1 MNAELLEAIRLLV
14 RERGVDAEQLF
25 EAIEESL
32 VAAYKRE
39 FDAKTTDNIR
49 AEVDR
54 QTGAMNVYLMKEVVE
69 EVEDPN
75 AQIALSEALALD
87 EDFEVGDL
95 LEYELS
101 PQDFGRLAAQSAKTA
116 INLKLIQAERDR
128 IQEEFSGLVGEVV
141 TGVVQRSDAKEA
153 IIDIE
158 RAEAVLSR
166 NEQVRTDRYNF
177 KERMKFYILRVD
189 DKRGRPVI
197 YVSRSHP
204 NLVRKLFEAEV
215 PEIQSGVVEIV
226 NVAREAGS
234 RTKMAVMSRDPNV
247 DALGA
252 CVGTRGSRVQAVTDE
267 MRDEKID
274 IIAWDPDETVF
285 IRNALNPARVVSVT
299 LHEDE
304 TTKLAEV
311 VVPDQ
316 QLSLAIGREGQNARL
331 AARLTGWK
339 IDIKS
344 ESQARE
350 AFDNDFVERFNAAA
364 DLMDGD
370 EEQDA
375 EIIEDLTPEQ
385 AALAQAA
392 ADLNRDSDSSDPDAA
407 PETDEQEAMRAFDE
421 AFAEVFDDSEESGT
435 DG

>member
-1 MNAELLEAIRLLV
+1 MNAELLEAIRLLTK
-14 RERGVDAEQLF
+14 ERGIDPEQLF

-54 QTGAMNVYLMKEVVE
+54 DSGQMSVYLMKEVVE
-69 EVEDPN
+69 EVQDPN

-128 IQEEFSGLVGEVV
+128 IQEEFSGQVGEVV
-141 TGVVQRSDAKEA
+141 TGVVQRADAKEA
-153 IIDIE
+153 IIDIG

-166 NEQVRTDRYNF
+166 NEQVRTDHYGHN
-177 KERMKFYILRVD
+177 ERMKFYVLRVD

-215 PEIQSGVVEIV
+215 PEIQTGVVEIM

-247 DALGA
+247 DALGS
-252 CVGTRGSRVQAVTDE
+252 CVGTRGTRVQAVTDE
-267 MRDEKID
+267 MRGEKID

-299 LHEDE
+299 LHEDDE
-304 TTKLAEV
+304 TKIAEV

-344 ESQARE
+344 ETQARD
-350 AFDNDFVERFNAAA
+350 AFDSDFMERFNLAA
-364 DLMDGD
+364 DMVDSED
-370 EEQDA
+370 
-375 EIIEDLTPEQ
+375 EDLSDLSPEQ
-385 AALAQAA
+385 AAIVQVT
-392 ADLNRDSDSSDPDAA
+392 ADLNREADGEEELSSPG
-407 PETDEQEAMRAFDE
+407 EIDEQEAMRTFDE
-421 AFAEVFDDSEESGT
+421 AFAEVLDEDEESAE
-435 DG
+435 

>member
-1 MNAELLEAIRLLV
+1 MNAELLEAIRLLEK
-14 RERGVDAEQLF
+14 ERGIDAEQLY
-25 EAIEESL
+25 EAIEEAL

-69 EVEDPN
+69 EVEDAN
-75 AQIALSEALALD
+75 AQISLTDAQALD

-95 LEYELS
+95 LEYELA

-116 INLKLIQAERDR
+116 INLRLIQAERDR
-128 IQEEFSGLVGEVV
+128 IQDEFSGLIGEIV

-153 IIDIE
+153 IVDIG

-166 NEQVRTDRYNF
+166 NEQVRTDRYTF

-197 YVSRSHP
+197 YISRSHP

-215 PEIQSGVVEIV
+215 PEIQTGVVEIV

-267 MRDEKID
+267 MRGEKID

-285 IRNALNPARVVSVT
+285 IRNALNPAKVISVT
-299 LHEDE
+299 LHEDDE
-304 TTKLAEV
+304 TKLAEV

-344 ESQARE
+344 ETQARE
-350 AFDNDFVERFNAAA
+350 ALDHAFFERFNAAA
-364 DLMDGD
+364 DLLDGD
-370 EEQDA
+370 DEEVDG
-375 EIIEDLTPEQ
+375 LTPEQ
-385 AALAQAA
+385 SAMAQATA
-392 ADLNRDSDSSDPDAA
+392 HLDREAEDDEQLDAA
-407 PETDEQEAMRAFDE
+407 EEVDEEEALRAFEE
-421 AFAEVFDDSEESGT
+421 AFAELDDDDEE
-435 DG
+435 DEED

>member
-1 MNAELLEAIRLLV
+1 MNAELIEAIRLLEK
-14 RERGVDAEQLF
+14 ERGVDSEELF

-32 VAAYKRE
+32 IVAYKRE

-54 QTGAMNVYLMKEVVE
+54 DDGEMHVYLMKEVVDT
-69 EVEDPN
+69 VNDPN
-75 AQIALSEALALD
+75 SQIALSEAQALD
-87 EDFEVGDL
+87 EEFELGDL

-101 PQDFGRLAAQSAKTA
+101 PQDFGRLAAQAAKTA

-141 TGVVQRSDAKEA
+141 VGMVQRSDAKEA
-153 IIDIE
+153 IVDIG
-158 RAEAVLSR
+158 RAEAVLSK

-215 PEIQSGVVEIV
+215 PEIQTGIVEIF

-247 DALGA
+247 DPLGA
-252 CVGTRGSRVQAVTDE
+252 CVGTRGARVQAVTDE
-267 MRDEKID
+267 MRGEKID

-285 IRNALNPARVVSVT
+285 IRNALNPAKVVSVT
-299 LHEDE
+299 LTETEDQR
-304 TTKLAEV
+304 LAEV

-344 ESQARE
+344 ETQARE
-350 AFDNDFVERFNAAA
+350 AYESGIMEQFSAVAES
-364 DLMDGD
+364 LEDG
-370 EEQDA
+370 E
-375 EIIEDLTPEQ
+375 L
-385 AALAQAA
+385 
-392 ADLNRDSDSSDPDAA
+392 DS
-407 PETDEQEAMRAFDE
+407 EAMDALTLEQQAVVQASHNLNADQALDVDPAEEVDEDDVMRDFEEAFAAFDE
-421 AFAEVFDDSEESGT
+421 EETDAE
-435 DG
+435 

>member
-166 NEQVRTDRYNF
+166 NEQVRTAQLAAEPRSLGD
-177 KERMKFYILRVD
+177 LA
-189 DKRGRPVI
+189 RGYQDGFHASSASSGIQADCGMSSCRRSPGTGLSPSSRAWPLQRKLSCQPSTARFSSSPVPWGTDSVTVAPRPLPELPSLTWPSSSSTGW
-197 YVSRSHP
+197 SRS
-204 NLVRKLFEAEV
+204 
-215 PEIQSGVVEIV
+215 V
-226 NVAREAGS
+226 N
-234 RTKMAVMSRDPNV
+234 
-247 DALGA
+247 
-252 CVGTRGSRVQAVTDE
+252 
-267 MRDEKID
+267 
-274 IIAWDPDETVF
+274 
-285 IRNALNPARVVSVT
+285 T
-299 LHEDE
+299 L
-304 TTKLAEV
+304 
-311 VVPDQ
+311 
-316 QLSLAIGREGQNARL
+316 R
-331 AARLTGWK
+331 
-339 IDIKS
+339 
-344 ESQARE
+344 
-350 AFDNDFVERFNAAA
+350 
-364 DLMDGD
+364 
-370 EEQDA
+370 
-375 EIIEDLTPEQ
+375 
-385 AALAQAA
+385 
-392 ADLNRDSDSSDPDAA
+392 
-407 PETDEQEAMRAFDE
+407 
-421 AFAEVFDDSEESGT
+421 
-435 DG
+435 